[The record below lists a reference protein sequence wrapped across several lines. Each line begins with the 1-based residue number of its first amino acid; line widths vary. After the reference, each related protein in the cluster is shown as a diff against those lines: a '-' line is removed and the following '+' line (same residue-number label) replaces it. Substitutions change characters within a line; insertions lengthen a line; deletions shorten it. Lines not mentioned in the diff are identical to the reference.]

1 MCLSEIVKELKGL
14 VKSFYISSL
23 LTFKPW
29 DFANSLPN
37 KHSINIMS
45 FWFRIDN
52 LRTQKKNL
60 NQKMLEGENGHKLA
74 FCTF

>member
-45 FWFRIDN
+45 F
-52 LRTQKKNL
+52 
-60 NQKMLEGENGHKLA
+60 
-74 FCTF
+74 